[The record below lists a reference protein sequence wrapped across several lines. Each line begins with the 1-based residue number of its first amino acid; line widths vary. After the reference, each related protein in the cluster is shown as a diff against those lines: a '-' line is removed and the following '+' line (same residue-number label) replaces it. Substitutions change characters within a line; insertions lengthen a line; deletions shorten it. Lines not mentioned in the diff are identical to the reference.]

1 MCTNKYNIIMHKSI
15 VNYHVSEYTRDR
27 YSTYSST
34 RIMPMESSKV
44 TEKQVHDW
52 EDQIK
57 QYLLAAD
64 TFHDILEASVEVT
77 GFFKLDEE

>member
-1 MCTNKYNIIMHKSI
+1 MT
-15 VNYHVSEYTRDR
+15 
-27 YSTYSST
+27 
-34 RIMPMESSKV
+34 MESSKV

-64 TFHDILEASVEVT
+64 TFHNILEASVEVS